1 MALINRRSSIA
12 GVAIGSALCLVCG
25 LPFIAAL
32 LGISGLSFGAALSN
46 LPLIVKLLIPAG
58 SVFLLLMVAFF
69 KIRKRSQPLASKAP
83 SQ

>member
-32 LGISGLSFGAALSN
+32 LGISGLSIGAALSN
-46 LPLIVKLLIPAG
+46 LPLSIKLLIPIG
-58 SVFLLLMVAFF
+58 SVLILLVVAFF
-69 KIRKRSQPLASKAP
+69 MIRKRSQPIASKAP